1 MLKKDMNLLESYR
14 LIQKARSE
22 RTSPGIMYLGIVLIV
37 ALALGTYSLKLFF
50 DNSALESKIASIESY
65 INDPL
70 VIRKLN
76 EISTMQANIKQ
87 LDSLKAEVSSIIDV
101 LDYIPRFDQ
110 DILKI
115 LFDNLPQG
123 IRITKVSYINSW
135 ISLEI
140 IGPYPSD
147 SSNYAL
153 RLQRTGFFKD
163 VIYDGYRYDETLRRY
178 RGTMKVQMKGGK

>member
-1 MLKKDMNLLESYR
+1 MFKKDMNLLESYR

-22 RTSPGIMYLGIVLIV
+22 RTSPGVFYLGIILII
-37 ALALGTYSLKLFF
+37 ALALSVYSLKLFF
-50 DNSALESKIASIESY
+50 DNSALENKIVSIEEY

-70 VIRKLN
+70 IIKKLN

-87 LDSLKAEVSSIIDV
+87 LDDLKVEVSSIIDV

-115 LFDNLPQG
+115 LFDNLPGG
-123 IRITKVSYINSW
+123 IQITKVSYVNSW

-163 VIYDGYRYDETLRRY
+163 VIYDGYRYDENLRRY
-178 RGTMKVQMKGGK
+178 RGTMKVQMKGGN

>member
-1 MLKKDMNLLESYR
+1 MFKKDMNLLESYR
-14 LIQKARSE
+14 LIQKARNE
-22 RTSPGIMYLGIVLIV
+22 RTSPGVLYLGIILLVVVVLS
-37 ALALGTYSLKLFF
+37 TYSLKLFF
-50 DNSALESKIASIESY
+50 DNSVVESKIESIEDY

-70 VIRKLN
+70 VIKKLN
-76 EISTMQANIKQ
+76 EITTMQANIKQ
-87 LDSLKAEVSSIIDV
+87 LDNLKVEVTSIIDV

-115 LFDNLPQG
+115 LFDNLPEG

-163 VIYDGYRYDETLRRY
+163 VIYDGYRYDERLQRY